1 MFCWV
6 AIFNVLYLVMLFL
19 SNVKID
25 FIAFKMFVI
34 KTIYFNSIFVC
45 NFFEILKIDVYSKQ
59 IESFCFGLRG
69 ALEIR
74 VNFK

>member
-1 MFCWV
+1 
-6 AIFNVLYLVMLFL
+6 MLFL

-34 KTIYFNSIFVC
+34 KQFTLIVFLFVIFWK
-45 NFFEILKIDVYSKQ
+45 ILKIDVYSKQ